1 MVISEGNMGNVNA
14 VTVEVVRR
22 VMQLGSM
29 ALNVLV

>member
-14 VTVEVVRR
+14 VTVEVVRG

>member
-14 VTVEVVRR
+14 VTVEVVRW